1 MYRSCKGEERCGL
14 DLKMLLRK
22 FCYFLSLYLNYSSG
36 FAVIKKI
43 SSAGV
48 CVVCVCVWGG
58 EGGGVG
64 GDGGVHPLYS
74 RMVKVKIIS
83 IGQQIVANMV

>member
-22 FCYFLSLYLNYSSG
+22 FCYFLSLYLKYSGG

-43 SSAGV
+43 GSAGV
-48 CVVCVCVWGG
+48 CVCACCVCVW
-58 EGGGVG
+58 EGG

-74 RMVKVKIIS
+74 CMVKVKIIS

>member
-22 FCYFLSLYLNYSSG
+22 FCYFLSLYLKYSSG

-43 SSAGV
+43 GSAGV
-48 CVVCVCVWGG
+48 CVCVCVLCVRV
-58 EGGGVG
+58 GGGGAMG
-64 GDGGVHPLYS
+64 GYTPCTLAWL
-74 RMVKVKIIS
+74 K
-83 IGQQIVANMV
+83 

>member
-22 FCYFLSLYLNYSSG
+22 FCYFLSLYLKYSSG

-43 SSAGV
+43 GSAGV
-48 CVVCVCVWGG
+48 CVCVRVVCACGRGG
-58 EGGGVG
+58 AMGGYT
-64 GDGGVHPLYS
+64 PCTLAWL
-74 RMVKVKIIS
+74 K
-83 IGQQIVANMV
+83 